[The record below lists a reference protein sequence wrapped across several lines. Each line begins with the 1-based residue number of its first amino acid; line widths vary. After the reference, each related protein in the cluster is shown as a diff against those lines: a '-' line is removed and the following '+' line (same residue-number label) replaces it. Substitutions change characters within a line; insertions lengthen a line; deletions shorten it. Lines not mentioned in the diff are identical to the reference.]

1 MPPFSAPGVHRLD
14 AFPQPPP
21 SLLTGVPVFLGTAAS
36 GPWTAERVATWPRFV
51 QLYGPGPAPLADA
64 VRGFFAC
71 GGLVCQVVRLRGTD
85 PAALRSGLAAL
96 AELDEIDL
104 VCAPGIGAGDPAA
117 TVAAQ
122 RAVLGHCRARGDR
135 VALLDALPAPGDVA
149 AQAVALTGPDGA
161 YGALYHPWLVVAG
174 PTPRAVPPCGHVAG
188 TASRGDREVGVHR
201 APANQEL
208 AEVLDVGVGLD
219 AARVGELYAA
229 GVNCIRALPGRGV
242 RAWGARTL
250 SGEPAG
256 RDLAA
261 RRVLVTIARWLEL
274 FMAGLVHEPHDVRLR
289 VRVLREV
296 GAYLEGLHRQG
307 ALRGRTAEEAFSVRC
322 DDQTNPAAAVEAGTV
337 VTEVGVALGVA
348 AEFVVV
354 RVIHGASGVELRMP
368 GDVPGNVKEN

>member
-1 MPPFSAPGVHRLD
+1 MPGFSTPGVHRLD

-21 SLLTGVPVFLGTAAS
+21 SLLTGVPVFLGTAGS
-36 GPWTAERVATWPRFV
+36 GPWTPERVATWPQFV
-51 QLYGPGPAPLADA
+51 QLYGRGPAPLADA

-71 GGLVCQVVRLRGTD
+71 GGLVCQVVRLPGTD
-85 PAALRSGLAAL
+85 SAAVRSGLAAI
-96 AELDEIDL
+96 ADVDEIDL
-104 VCAPGIGAGDPAA
+104 VCAPGIGEDETA

-122 RAVLGHCRARGDR
+122 RAILGHCRARGDR
-135 VALLDALPAPGDVA
+135 VALLDGLPAPGDVA
-149 AQAVALTGPDGA
+149 RQAAALTGQDGA

-174 PTPRAVPPCGHVAG
+174 PAPRPVPPCGHVAG
-188 TASRGDREVGVHR
+188 IVSRGDREVGVHK
-201 APANQEL
+201 APANQDL
-208 AEVLDVGVGLD
+208 TDVLDVEVGLD
-219 AARVGELYAA
+219 AAQVGDLYAA

-274 FMAGLVHEPHDVRLR
+274 FMVGLVHEPHDVRLR

-322 DDQTNPAAAVEAGTV
+322 DEQTNPPASVEAGLL
-337 VTEVGVALGVA
+337 VTEIGVALGVA

-368 GDVPGNVKEN
+368 GSTKED